1 MMITTVVVLVA
12 AAAAVAVFVLS
23 AVRDLPDP
31 IDPTRQERSVVRRLA
46 RHPRLRRFLSQRLD
60 RRTTG
65 GLVLTVSLLVTF
77 VVASLSGPS
86 WT

>member
-12 AAAAVAVFVLS
+12 AAAAVAASVLS

-46 RHPRLRRFLSQRLD
+46 RHPVYDGS
-60 RRTTG
+60 
-65 GLVLTVSLLVTF
+65 
-77 VVASLSGPS
+77 
-86 WT
+86 